1 MNHYRQVATLA
12 AQTQQQ
18 HTTGAPSRRSS
29 AGLNGSQDQSQQSQ
43 GSQSHPSLTID
54 VVESLAKAA
63 VVAAAAA
70 SAAGQ
75 QVNDQSSGVKSRS
88 PDSLHHPHHQQQQQ
102 SHLITSQ
109 LRPGSQSVA
118 QTQSQHHHHQQ
129 QSSNSTGFV
138 RTRIRTSF
146 DPELELPK
154 LHKWFAENQH
164 PSRAQIHHYVSEL
177 NSLESRRGRKPL
189 DSNNVVYWFKNAR
202 AAHKRQELKLVNG
215 WTDNTSNASSSITSP
230 HKSTAVVPSIS
241 RHQQNRLSS
250 QSGHHQQS
258 LQSSDSKSQS
268 EQMSGSASGNAAEN
282 GADEEEEEEDEDSMQ
297 DEEGDGSDDRLPASD
312 DDHEDAE
319 SDSSSAFPRTLDLSM
334 RPVKR
339 RRTSHSGETITADHH
354 PDSRIK
360 DEACSEADEDEE
372 EEEDEYYYSPTHQ
385 QQQHQVHGAYFA
397 ATNGGSALLQHN
409 GHNNNSHPF
418 HHSGTALGPNNCS
431 NGGSMHHNHPD
442 SPDNGS
448 DGRRVR
454 RSRTFIDPMSEVPRL
469 EQWFTVNTHPT
480 HSQIVR
486 YTEELNRLQYRQ
498 KFPKLEP
505 KNIQFWFKN
514 RRAKY
519 KRLSLPP
526 NPSLNPFSSNN
537 NNNNSTS
544 HPNNNN
550 TSIVNNGPTNGCTSL
565 SPNSSAG
572 LLLAAAAASS
582 LITSTSSSSPLHP
595 SPGPTASSSSPVSL
609 TTTTTSSGGTNSIK
623 HSPQSITPILTSAL
637 NIERLISN

>member
-18 HTTGAPSRRSS
+18 QHTTGVPNRRSS
-29 AGLNGSQDQSQQSQ
+29 AGLNASQDQSNQ
-43 GSQSHPSLTID
+43 HPSLQTQHPLAID

-70 SAAGQ
+70 SAGQ
-75 QVNDQSSGVKSRS
+75 QVPDSGNKSRS
-88 PDSLHHPHHQQQQQ
+88 PDSHLLHSSQ
-102 SHLITSQ
+102 HLMPNQ
-109 LRPGSQSVA
+109 MRPGSQSA
-118 QTQSQHHHHQQ
+118 HNQSQHQQQ
-129 QSSNSTGFV
+129 QSSGGTGAFV

-154 LHKWFAENQH
+154 LHKWFSENQH
-164 PSRAQIHHYVSEL
+164 PSRAQIHHYVNEL

-215 WTDNTSNASSSITSP
+215 WTENSNTSTSSP
-230 HKSTAVVPSIS
+230 HKSTGGTGTGSS
-241 RHQQNRLSS
+241 RHGHNRLTPS
-250 QSGHHQQS
+250 HHPQS
-258 LQSSDSKSQS
+258 LADSKSDR
-268 EQMSGSASGNAAEN
+268 MSGSVSGNTGEN
-282 GADEEEEEEDEDSMQ
+282 GEDEEDDEDEDSMMHDESDERLAPSDEDQ
-297 DEEGDGSDDRLPASD
+297 DE
-312 DDHEDAE
+312 E
-319 SDSSSAFPRTLDLSM
+319 SDSSSAFRTLDLSI

-339 RRTSHSGETITADHH
+339 RRTSHSGGETITADHH

-360 DEACSEADEDEE
+360 DEACSDPDDEEEDEE
-372 EEEDEYYYSPTHQ
+372 EDYYYSSPTHQ
-385 QQQHQVHGAYFA
+385 QHPGSGIHGYF
-397 ATNGGSALLQHN
+397 ATNGASAALQHN
-409 GHNNNSHPF
+409 GHNNSQVFPS
-418 HHSGTALGPNNCS
+418 SGTLGPNS
-431 NGGSMHHNHPD
+431 SLNGGNIHSNHPD

-454 RSRTFIDPMSEVPRL
+454 RSRTFIDPMTEVPRL

-526 NPSLNPFSSNN
+526 NPSLNPFS
-537 NNNNSTS
+537 NNNNSTC
-544 HPNNNN
+544 HPNNN
-550 TSIVNNGPTNGCTSL
+550 TSANNGPTNGCSTL

-572 LLLAAAAASS
+572 LLLAASS
-582 LITSTSSSSPLHP
+582 LISSTSSSSP
-595 SPGPTASSSSPVSL
+595 SNGPPAIVTTASSSPPPPPA
-609 TTTTTSSGGTNSIK
+609 TGSSNNNK
-623 HSPQSITPILTSAL
+623 HAAQSITTPILTSAL